1 MMRSATAKTF
11 SRLWL
16 MTTTPSPRSRSVSIR
31 LSTCSVCETPSAA
44 VGSSSR
50 TTLGSPSSERA
61 MATACRWPPESEP
74 TCARTS
80 LMVVTASESSSLSEL
95 CSIAVSSMK

>member
-1 MMRSATAKTF
+1 MRSATAKTF

-16 MTTTPSPRSRSVSIR
+16 MTTTPRPRSRKVWMSW
-31 LSTCSVCETPSAA
+31 STCSVCETPSAA
-44 VGSSSR
+44 VGSSSS

-61 MATACRWPPESEP
+61 MATACRCPPDIEP
-74 TCARTS
+74 TSTRTS
-80 LMVVTASESSSLSEL
+80 LIVVTASESSSASAL